1 MHTEI
6 FAYKDHYSVIMV
18 IMIAFIYTV
27 ITIIITASLL
37 LPRMLPIFL
46 LLPRG
51 VLAIRTLREKCPN
64 TNTGIQSEYRNIF
77 VTSESMYIVMMI
89 EKTI

>member
-51 VLAIRTLREKCPN
+51 VLVIRTLREKCPN
-64 TNTGIQSEYRNIF
+64 TNTGIQSEYRNIV

>member
-6 FAYKDHYSVIMV
+6 FAYKDHYPVIMV

-51 VLAIRTLREKCPN
+51 VLVIRTLREKCPN
-64 TNTGIQSEYRNIF
+64 TNTGIQSEYRKIRTRKNSLLRHF
-77 VTSESMYIVMMI
+77 
-89 EKTI
+89 

>member
-51 VLAIRTLREKCPN
+51 VLVIRTLREKCPN

>member
-1 MHTEI
+1 MHAEI

-51 VLAIRTLREKCPN
+51 VLVIRTLREKCPN

>member
-6 FAYKDHYSVIMV
+6 FAYKDHYPVIMV

-51 VLAIRTLREKCPN
+51 VLVIRTLREKCPN

>member
-1 MHTEI
+1 
-6 FAYKDHYSVIMV
+6 
-18 IMIAFIYTV
+18 MIAFIYTV

-51 VLAIRTLREKCPN
+51 VLVIRTPREKCPN
-64 TNTGIQSEYRNIF
+64 ANTGIQSEYRKIRTRKNSLLRHF
-77 VTSESMYIVMMI
+77 
-89 EKTI
+89 

>member
-18 IMIAFIYTV
+18 IMIAFIYAV

-51 VLAIRTLREKCPN
+51 VLVIRTLREKCPN
-64 TNTGIQSEYRNIF
+64 TNTSAYPSLNHQN
-77 VTSESMYIVMMI
+77 
-89 EKTI
+89 

>member
-18 IMIAFIYTV
+18 IMIAFIYAV

-51 VLAIRTLREKCPN
+51 VLVIRTLREKCPN

>member
-6 FAYKDHYSVIMV
+6 FAYKDYYSVIMV

-51 VLAIRTLREKCPN
+51 LLVIRTLREKCPN

>member
-1 MHTEI
+1 MHTQI
-6 FAYKDHYSVIMV
+6 FAYKDHYPVIMV

-51 VLAIRTLREKCPN
+51 VLVIRTLREKCPN
-64 TNTGIQSEYRNIF
+64 TNTGIQSEYRKIRTRKNSLLRHF
-77 VTSESMYIVMMI
+77 
-89 EKTI
+89 